1 MVAAKP
7 RYGTEMSGRFRG
19 GGAGTVSMDDLP
31 VLMGIV
37 VGVMSGSR

>member
-7 RYGTEMSGRFRG
+7 RYRTEMSGRFRG
-19 GGAGTVSMDDLP
+19 GGAETVSMNDLP
-31 VLMGIV
+31 VLMGIM